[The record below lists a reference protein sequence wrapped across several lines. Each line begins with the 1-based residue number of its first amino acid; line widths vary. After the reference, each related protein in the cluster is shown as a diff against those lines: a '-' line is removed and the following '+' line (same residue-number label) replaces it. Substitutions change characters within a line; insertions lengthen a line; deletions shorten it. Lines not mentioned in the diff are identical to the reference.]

1 MPRIRLGKLKT
12 VYQGTIFTLRERK
25 VIFPNGEEKIWEY
38 CERVPSVSIMAF
50 DKQGRLLLLKEQR
63 RKYAQSE
70 WFLPSGKI
78 DKGEKP
84 LVAARRELQ
93 EEAGYR
99 AGTIK
104 LAYKKY
110 SSSTTLFWDIYVF
123 AAKDL
128 VWKPLRGDEIFPIQV
143 VPTPMK
149 KAVEM
154 AKEGVIKNE
163 FIAYTIIRFYEL
175 LKKKEFTW

>member
-1 MPRIRLGKLKT
+1 MPGIHLGKLRT
-12 VYQGTIFTLRERK
+12 VYRGKIFTLREQN
-25 VIFPNGEEKIWEY
+25 VILPNGKEQIWEY
-38 CERVPSVSIMAF
+38 CERVPSVSVMAF

-63 RKYAQSE
+63 RAHAQSE
-70 WFLPSGKI
+70 WFLPSGKV

-93 EEAGYR
+93 EEAGCR
-99 AGTIK
+99 ASTIK

-110 SSSTTLFWDIYVF
+110 SSSTTLFWDVYVF

-128 VWKPLRGDEIFPIQV
+128 KWKPLPGDEVFPIKV
-143 VPTPMK
+143 VPTSLK

-154 AKEGVIKNE
+154 ALDGTIRNE

-175 LKKKEFTW
+175 LKKKEFKW